1 MEQFLVFIESHG
13 LPAFIIA
20 ISTIFILG
28 VLKMCKVFSKIQN
41 KNVRKSIYLVI
52 DIVMAFAG
60 TAIYYAIYHIAFNIE
75 YLWCSLIQVGST
87 LSLYAVFENMHIRE
101 LVKKLLEWVVSWF
114 KANPKALEKTL
125 KKLGVPEYAITKI
138 QADATAAI
146 AAEKAKAQ
154 STDSKNA

>member
-1 MEQFLVFIESHG
+1 
-13 LPAFIIA
+13 
-20 ISTIFILG
+20 
-28 VLKMCKVFSKIQN
+28 
-41 KNVRKSIYLVI
+41 
-52 DIVMAFAG
+52 MAFAG

-114 KANPKALEKTL
+114 KANPKALQKTL

-154 STDSKNA
+154 STNSKNA